1 MREPKFAL
9 GPGLVKLIAEID
21 EFKGRWEALKTLSPD
36 RLGALRKVATIES
49 VGSSTRIEGAKLSDA
64 EVEDL
69 LSRAISIK
77 SFKTRDEQEVAGYAE
92 TMDLMFEAYADMRL
106 TENHIRQLHQTLLRH
121 SDKDARHRGSY
132 KTLSNNVV
140 AFDTDGRE
148 IGVVFETT
156 SPFDTPREMEALVAW
171 TRKTLDEEALHPL
184 LVIAVFIVAFLAIH
198 PFQDGNGRLSRVLTT
213 LLLLRAGYAYVP
225 HASLERVIEENKDL
239 YYKALRRTQAT
250 LKNETP
256 DWEPWVGFFLRSLK
270 RQKDNLAARLDRE
283 RIAQDSEADLP
294 ELSLQ
299 VLQALRAKE
308 RLTIAQLASITGA
321 NRNTLKVRLRE
332 LVADGRV
339 RQHGKARA
347 TWYSLLSS
355 PET

>member
-1 MREPKFAL
+1 MESDIRAPLKLIL
-9 GPGLVKLIAEID
+9 GPDLVKLIAEID

-36 RLGALRKVATIES
+36 RLHALRKVATIES

-92 TMDLMFEAYADMRL
+92 AMDLVFDAYADMRL
-106 TENHIRQLHQTLLRH
+106 TENHIRQIHQTLLRH

-132 KTLSNNVV
+132 KTFSNNVV
-140 AFDTDGRE
+140 ALDADGRE
-148 IGVVFETT
+148 IGVVFETA

-184 LVIAVFIVAFLAIH
+184 LIIAIFIVTFLAIH

-225 HASLERVIEENKDL
+225 YASLERVIEENKDL
-239 YYKALRRTQAT
+239 YYKVLRRTQTT
-250 LKNETP
+250 LKSETP
-256 DWEPWVGFFLRSLK
+256 DWELWCGFFLRCLK
-270 RQKDNLAARLDRE
+270 KQKDSLAARLDRE
-283 RIAQDSEADLP
+283 RVAQNSEADLP
-294 ELSLQ
+294 KLSIQILE
-299 VLQALRAKE
+299 ALRAKE
-308 RLTIAQLASITGA
+308 RLTIAQLTSISGA

-332 LVADGRV
+332 LVAEGRV

-347 TWYSLLSS
+347 TWYSL
-355 PET
+355 